1 MCKLSAHL
9 TTATAAVALAIV
21 AAPARAQNFLQGSPD
36 TVWYGNVRLEG
47 APAQM
52 FPHDGGPDRT
62 GGAVRLGYGITS
74 NFDLE
79 AKSAFFD
86 GVTLLGGDGHVRLYD
101 RRDTLAT
108 VTVGGHHA
116 FVRDALDSNA
126 LDLSASLGHWF
137 SPRLQVYAAA
147 AYSFEK
153 LSGLPESA
161 DSTFS
166 RWYVVPGVRV
176 GVADRLDLLVEGGVG
191 LNDNSPHYITAGF
204 AFNVPVSDRAA
215 TGRRR

>member
-1 MCKLSAHL
+1 MCRHSACVI
-9 TTATAAVALAIV
+9 AAVAAVALAV
-21 AAPARAQNFLQGSPD
+21 GVVPARAQNFLQGSPD
-36 TVWYGNVRLEG
+36 TIWYGNVRLEA
-47 APAQM
+47 APAEM
-52 FPHDGGPDRT
+52 FPHDGGTDRT
-62 GGAVRLGYGITS
+62 GAAVRLGYGVTD

-79 AKSAFFD
+79 AKSGFFD
-86 GVTLLGGDGHVRLYD
+86 GVTLLGGDGHLRLYD

-108 VTVGGHHA
+108 LTVGGHHA

-137 SPRLQVYAAA
+137 SPRLQLYAGA

-153 LSGLPESA
+153 LNGLPASA

-166 RWYVVPGVRV
+166 RWYAVPGLRV

-191 LNDNSPHYITAGF
+191 LNDNSPNYITAGF
-204 AFNVPVSDRAA
+204 AFNVPASEHAA
-215 TGRRR
+215 GRRR